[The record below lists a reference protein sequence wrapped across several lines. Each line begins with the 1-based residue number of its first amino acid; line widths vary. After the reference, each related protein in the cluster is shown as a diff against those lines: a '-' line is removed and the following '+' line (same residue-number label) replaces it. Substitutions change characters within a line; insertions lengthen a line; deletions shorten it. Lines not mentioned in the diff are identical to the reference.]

1 MKQVLLIL
9 LLSVLYSFKASTE
22 ELALRNLFYEA
33 SEDENASQ
41 QLFKKMKLVDVNS
54 PAIKIGFK
62 GLSYLIE
69 AKHSYNPYTKLS
81 FFNKGTELIE
91 AAITKSPSN
100 IELRFFRYIIQ
111 GNTPAFLGYK
121 GNITEDV
128 TFINEKLSSVRDI
141 DLQTRIIQ
149 YFQDEKNKKWKK
161 E

>member
-41 QLFKKMKLVDVNS
+41 ELFKKMKLVDVNS

-62 GLSYLIE
+62 GLSYLFE

-121 GNITEDV
+121 GNMTEDV
-128 TFINEKLSSVRDI
+128 TFINKKLSSVRDI
-141 DLQTRIIQ
+141 DLRTRIIQ

>member
-41 QLFKKMKLVDVNS
+41 ELFKKMKLVDVNS

-121 GNITEDV
+121 GNMTEDV
-128 TFINEKLSSVRDI
+128 TFINKKLSSVRDI
-141 DLQTRIIQ
+141 DLRTRIIQ